1 MLWSWRKTQL
11 LGVRNKC
18 LQRRPQ
24 QVSPTTSAF
33 TCYKTTTTRCSS
45 FSTKMD
51 HTEMD
56 NAEMRPCIPREDCA
70 RWGLPRRD
78 SSSPLCV
85 RFPCETT
92 VETSLMHLGSDQ
104 SRPSCLRW
112 ESSPTPFDSLF
123 PNFFREGSGMVP
135 PLIAQREEARKR
147 TSQRWTTWRRTGS
160 GWVRG
165 AGVVTACLSPR
176 CPGFDLYLLLPL

>member
-45 FSTKMD
+45 FSTKNASV
-51 HTEMD
+51 HTERRLCTMG
-56 NAEMRPCIPREDCA
+56 PSKK
-70 RWGLPRRD
+70 GLLKSVVCP
-78 SSSPLCV
+78 
-85 RFPCETT
+85 FPCETMWLR
-92 VETSLMHLGSDQ
+92 SLMHLGSDQ

-165 AGVVTACLSPR
+165 AGVVTACLSPH